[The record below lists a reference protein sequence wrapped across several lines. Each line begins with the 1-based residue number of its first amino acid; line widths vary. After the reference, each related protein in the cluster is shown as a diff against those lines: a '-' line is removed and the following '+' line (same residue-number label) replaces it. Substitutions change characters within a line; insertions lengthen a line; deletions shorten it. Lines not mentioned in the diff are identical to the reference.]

1 MFPVEGTENGL
12 TSGDATDLD
21 DVDQATGSLKMQ
33 PVVVAICDG
42 SWTGEE
48 DKLRN
53 PIRFS
58 REQHPQGQ
66 SPSRAED
73 TTQSENTPAKRSSGN
88 RAPAITE
95 QPQTDGTR
103 T

>member
-53 PIRFS
+53 PIRFFGS
-58 REQHPQGQ
+58 SIRKGQ
-66 SPSRAED
+66 SPLRAED
-73 TTQSENTPAKRSSGN
+73 TDAV
-88 RAPAITE
+88 
-95 QPQTDGTR
+95 
-103 T
+103 